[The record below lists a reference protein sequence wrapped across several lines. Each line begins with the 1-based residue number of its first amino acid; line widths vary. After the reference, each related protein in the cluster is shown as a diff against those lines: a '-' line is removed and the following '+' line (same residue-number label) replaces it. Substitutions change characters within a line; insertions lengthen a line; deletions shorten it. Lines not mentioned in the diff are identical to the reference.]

1 MANTR
6 EHRYAVSLTW
16 NGNLGSGTS
25 GYRDYSRDYEIG
37 SDGKPAISGSAD
49 PAFQGDRT
57 RWNPEELL
65 VASLSA
71 CHKLW
76 YLHLAA
82 EAGIIVTAYGDR
94 AEGVM
99 EVGQNGTGRFKSVVL
114 RPTVTLATGNDVEL
128 ARTLHKPAHEKCFIA
143 NSVNFPVECEPEI
156 VSAREMAGQCA
167 RIACPHDF
175 CVEPLDRGAAII
187 RIRHRAPGLQ
197 MNNPEPCHA
206 EGRAD

>member
-6 EHRYAVSLTW
+6 EHRYSVSVTW
-16 NGNLGSGTS
+16 SGNLGSGTS
-25 GYRDYSRDYEIG
+25 GYGDYSRNYEIDAG
-37 SDGKPAISGSAD
+37 GRAAIHGSAD
-49 PAFQGDRT
+49 PAFRGDRS

-82 EAGIIVTAYGDR
+82 EAGIVVTAYADR

-99 EVGQNGTGRFKSVVL
+99 EVGRDGVGRFKGVVL
-114 RPTVTLATGNDVEL
+114 HPTVTVTAGSDVER

-156 VSAREMAGQCA
+156 VAAG
-167 RIACPHDF
+167 
-175 CVEPLDRGAAII
+175 
-187 RIRHRAPGLQ
+187 
-197 MNNPEPCHA
+197 
-206 EGRAD
+206 

>member
-1 MANTR
+1 VLLAAGSTLSSWSNGKGDFTEAIMANTR

-25 GYRDYSRDYEIG
+25 GYRDYSRNYEIV
-37 SDGKPAISGSAD
+37 SDGKPAIQGSAD
-49 PAFQGDRT
+49 PAFRGDRS

-82 EAGIIVTAYGDR
+82 EARIIVTAYADR
-94 AEGVM
+94 AEGVI
-99 EVGQNGTGRFKSVVL
+99 EVGRDGTGRFKSVVL
-114 RPTVTLATGNDVEL
+114 RPTVTLATGSDVGL

-156 VSAREMAGQCA
+156 VSAS
-167 RIACPHDF
+167 
-175 CVEPLDRGAAII
+175 
-187 RIRHRAPGLQ
+187 
-197 MNNPEPCHA
+197 
-206 EGRAD
+206 

>member
-1 MANTR
+1 MGR
-6 EHRYAVSLTW
+6 EHRYQATITW
-16 NGNLGSGTS
+16 TGNLGEGTV
-25 GYRDYSRDYEIG
+25 GYRAYSRDHEVSG
-37 SDGKPAISGSAD
+37 KGKPVLPGSSD
-49 PAFQGDRT
+49 PAFRGDPK

-82 EAGIIVTAYGDR
+82 EAGIIVTAYADR

-99 EVGQNGTGRFKSVVL
+99 KVGRDGVGRFKSVVL
-114 RPTVTLATGNDVEL
+114 HSTVTVAAGSDLGR

-156 VSAREMAGQCA
+156 VAAG
-167 RIACPHDF
+167 
-175 CVEPLDRGAAII
+175 
-187 RIRHRAPGLQ
+187 
-197 MNNPEPCHA
+197 
-206 EGRAD
+206 